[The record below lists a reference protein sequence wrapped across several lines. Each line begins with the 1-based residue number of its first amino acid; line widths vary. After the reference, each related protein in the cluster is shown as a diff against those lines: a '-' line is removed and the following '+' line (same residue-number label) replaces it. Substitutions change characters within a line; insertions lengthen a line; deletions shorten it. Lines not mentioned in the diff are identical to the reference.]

1 MMNDLLFSPGV
12 ATRALMLAALTFLPQ
27 AVLAN
32 ESALLADIKMV
43 GDDNFLTITQ
53 ESGPNGAN
61 PSRPNTIAVAMRG
74 DRNGGYASQWYSGPR
89 FSSLTPGDLF
99 QSGFSNAITIAVV
112 GDDNLFA
119 VAQTGENNRVQGSVT
134 GSFNQFAATQTGSG
148 NSVGFA
154 QTGQGN
160 TIVVSQNSW

>member
-1 MMNDLLFSPGV
+1 MSNLFHFPGL
-12 ATRALMLAALTFLPQ
+12 ATRACVLAAMAVLPQ
-27 AVLAN
+27 AALAN
-32 ESALLADIKMV
+32 EPALLADIKMI
-43 GDDNFLTITQ
+43 GDDNFLTIVQ
-53 ESGPNGAN
+53 EGGPNGAD
-61 PSRPNTIAVAMRG
+61 PARPNTITVAIQG
-74 DRNGGYASQWYSGPR
+74 DRNGGHTSQWYTGRR

-99 QSGFSNAITIAVV
+99 QSGFNNAIAISVV

-134 GSFNQFAATQTGSG
+134 GSFNQFAATQTGNG
-148 NSVGFA
+148 NSVGFT